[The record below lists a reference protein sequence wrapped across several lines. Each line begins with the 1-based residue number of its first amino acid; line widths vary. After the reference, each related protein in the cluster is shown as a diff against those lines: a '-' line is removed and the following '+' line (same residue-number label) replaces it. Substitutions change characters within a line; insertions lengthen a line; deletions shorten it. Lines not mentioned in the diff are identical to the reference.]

1 MALNE
6 AIDVLEFFPGNYWWS
21 AMVFNALGMG
31 GELSEIHPVVTRLR
45 QTAAGPIGAPE
56 RAAWST
62 AWYGLGLEV
71 RARAERD
78 WTAGLQASARRKFL
92 RAASYM
98 FVAEVVDS
106 AHDQDAAK
114 LAVYTDARAA
124 FRRGIELE
132 RHPIELIEVPFEGA
146 SLPAIF
152 VPATASVAPA
162 PCMVHF
168 DGKDDV
174 KEVTY
179 LRHGQGLAQR
189 GISLLIVDHPGSGE
203 AVRRR
208 GMFARPDIEVAA
220 TACVDYLETRHDVDA
235 GRIGIIAQ
243 SLGGYYAPR
252 CAAFEQRLKVC
263 VVWGAIWDV
272 NAVLADT
279 GGPADPDTWRLLG
292 PLADEDAVR
301 RRLAD
306 FSLEDV
312 IEHVECPL
320 LVLHGENDRQVPP
333 WAAERTVERAVN
345 AATTELRVFTAEEHG
360 DQHCQFDQFTQ
371 ATDFIADWLDRF
383 FNHHD
388 QGTTS

>member
-1 MALNE
+1 M
-6 AIDVLEFFPGNYWWS
+6 LELFPGNYWWS

-31 GELSEIHPVVTRLR
+31 GELSEIHPVVTGLR
-45 QTAAGPIGAPE
+45 ETAAGPIGAPE

-62 AWYGLGLEV
+62 AWHGVGLGV
-71 RARAERD
+71 QSRAERD
-78 WTAGLQASARRKFL
+78 RTAGLQASARRKFF
-92 RAASYM
+92 RAAAYM

-106 AHDQDAAK
+106 AHDQDPAK
-114 LAVYTDARAA
+114 LAVYADALAA

-132 RHPIELIEVPFEGA
+132 RHAVELVEVPFEGA

-152 VPATASVAPA
+152 VPASATGEPA

-179 LRHGQGLAQR
+179 LRHGQGLAER

-203 AVRRR
+203 AVRTR
-208 GMFARPDIEVAA
+208 GMAARPDIEVAA
-220 TACVDYLETRHDVDA
+220 TACVDYLETRDDVDA
-235 GRIGIIAQ
+235 DRIGIIAQ

-252 CAAFEQRLKVC
+252 CAAYEKRLKVC

-279 GGPADPDTWRLLG
+279 GGPADPDAWRLLG

-312 IEHVECPL
+312 IEHIECPL
-320 LVLHGENDRQVPP
+320 LVLHGENDRQVPLR
-333 WAAERTVERAVN
+333 AAERTVERAVN
-345 AATTELRVFTAEEHG
+345 AVGTELRVFTAVEHG
-360 DQHCQFDQFTQ
+360 NQHCQFDLVTQ

-383 FNHHD
+383 FDHHD
-388 QGTTS
+388 QGTRP